1 MKDNLKMKTEFED
14 KREENKWR
22 CAVCHFDN
30 YFLLPSCEI
39 CETQRPKQKN
49 CRGDEYAEH

>member
-1 MKDNLKMKTEFED
+1 MKTEFED